1 MAYNTYYTTT
11 ITTLEGNSLV
21 YSLEQDAASTTPN
34 FLNITDKSYK
44 LRYFFNDDNTIG
56 IGLGYLS
63 QTIKLQFY
71 GSDEVD
77 DIKVNPKDWRL
88 KITLD
93 GDVIF
98 IGFPNVKSINEY
110 IIPSFTELYECTFS
124 NVFARLSNESISAI
138 HDAVTNAS
146 NNVTLAT
153 NFCPIPDF
161 IAKFI
166 VEDYTGETNLVWISH
181 RVVSENCLSSITNQT
196 FRPDPQ
202 LRFFSI
208 GVPDDFTNLQNYTV
222 GVKLAELAKAFYM
235 RFGWSYTQGKTIIAE
250 VTAGANGTY
259 TGYDCTYT
267 TTIPPTHRTITTSS
281 NITLQSLSTTDF
293 ITEGKDVNSENPF
306 FPKRISSSLI
316 NVSDKIVENP
326 NTTVSFLFDGNI
338 ELPIDFR
345 DDTVSAESNQ
355 GISVYGR
362 SGTPRVDSQVPIA
375 NVMPSSSQISTLYTI
390 PELVNKKICSDYLF
404 TDGLKGFRTELNKI
418 LDPMIPISYDSKI
431 YITPSGTVNLYEET
445 MKCLLIEIQDN
456 G

>member
-21 YSLEQDAASTTPN
+21 YSLEQDAASTTPS
-34 FLNITDKSYK
+34 FLSITDKSYK
-44 LRYFFNDDNTIG
+44 LKYFFNDDNTIG

-77 DIKVNPKDWRL
+77 DIKVNPTDWRL

-98 IGFPNVKSINEY
+98 IGFPDVKSINEY
-110 IIPSFTELYECTFS
+110 AIPSFTDLYECTFS
-124 NVFARLSNESISAI
+124 NVFARLSNESLSVIRNAVSASPGQI
-138 HDAVTNAS
+138 QQTNH
-146 NNVTLAT
+146 
-153 NFCPIPDF
+153 CPIPDL
-161 IAKFI
+161 IGEFI

-196 FRPDPQ
+196 LRPDPQ

-208 GVPDDFTNLQNYTV
+208 GIPSDFLNTLNYTV
-222 GVKLAELAKAFYM
+222 GAKLAELAKAFYM

-250 VTAGANGTY
+250 VTAGASGTY
-259 TGYDCTYT
+259 TGYDCTYSAT
-267 TTIPPTHRTITTSS
+267 AHRTITTSS

-306 FPKRISSSLI
+306 FPKRITSSLI

-326 NTTVSFLFDGNI
+326 NTTVSFSFDGDI
-338 ELPIDFR
+338 DLPIDFR
-345 DDTVSAESNQ
+345 DDTVSAAANL

-362 SGTPRVDSQVPIA
+362 VGSPETDDEVAIG
-375 NVMPSSSQISTLYTI
+375 NVFPSSSQTSTQYTI
-390 PELVNKKICSDYLF
+390 PELINKKICSDYLF
-404 TDGLKGFRTELNKI
+404 TDGLKGFRIELNKI
-418 LDPMIPISYDSKI
+418 LDPMIPISYDSKV

-445 MKCLLIEIQDN
+445 SKCLLVEIQDN